1 VARIKQFSSLDNL
14 IKGNR
19 SSDKP
24 VKPNENLNGS
34 TALAMVLKEERSKRN
49 IVKNVLLS
57 TSLGERVDYFDYDE
71 NDKTVPSEISKIIDD
86 LNMIFGVYSDKPNTK
101 ENSRV
106 VKVGDQSK
114 TKEFKGIVNFRITR
128 ESSEGRKQTPTKVQ
142 EKGTTDVFN
151 MVLDKNKRY
160 NKKQDMYNDPDLMK
174 KLRKT
179 FSERGNHVDKI
190 DDWINTYF
198 SQQDIFFK
206 MKKYQ
211 PSNWSPFEYH
221 GQDFVKFWSDFIKKT
236 KTQSGQPVGNYTT
249 WNPSDIWA
257 VYDKKKVNDAIDEEF
272 KKDQGDPKLSKVNNF
287 LIDLMSKAKL
297 VGISLKKIDDPKG
310 GHIELMN
317 IDIKSMRL
325 ARVIE
330 LKASEIDLQLDN
342 IVKDEKVTTYI
353 KFAKTHTMNINLND
367 KKKPGNLSFNT
378 QISGSAAQGG
388 QAPVKLVEN
397 LLNKNNQTNKFVNDW
412 NTYPIDADSFWDQEK
427 MWKDKY
433 EILKSKS
440 GNSSWPKWEG
450 PKGFYEYIT
459 DFYKKEKPQLAITKL
474 MQITFFYDAYKNYP
488 KKQDFADF
496 CINLLH
502 LGMKVGDR
510 FAPHAKIS

>member
-1 VARIKQFSSLDNL
+1 MAQINLKKLIKDNL
-14 IKGNR
+14 LSKKPLKPD
-19 SSDKP
+19 DKI
-24 VKPNENLNGS
+24 NGS
-34 TALAMVLKEERSKRN
+34 SALGMILKEELKEKKIDKKVNLSRSVMDK
-49 IVKNVLLS
+49 V
-57 TSLGERVDYFDYDE
+57 EYFDYDE
-71 NDKTVPSEISKIIDD
+71 KDEKNLEKKIQEIIDD
-86 LNMIFGVYSDKPNTK
+86 LEKIFRKYDDKVNK
-101 ENSRV
+101 NENSRV
-106 VKVGDQSK
+106 VRVGEKKSGAA
-114 TKEFKGIVNFRITR
+114 KGVVNFRMIR

-151 MVLDKNKRY
+151 MVLDKNKIY
-160 NKKQDMYNDPDLMK
+160 NSKQDLFDDADLMRT
-174 KLRKT
+174 LRKT
-179 FSERGNHVDKI
+179 FSEKGNHTDKI
-190 DDWINTYF
+190 KDWMNTYF

-206 MKKYQ
+206 MKQYQ

-236 KTQSGQPVGNYTT
+236 KTKDGKPVGNYTT

-257 VYDKKKVNDAIDEEF
+257 VYDKKKVNDAIDEKF

-287 LIDLMSKAKL
+287 LISLMSEAKL
-297 VGISLKKIDDPKG
+297 VGISLKKIDGTKKK
-310 GHIELMN
+310 IELMN
-317 IDIKSMRL
+317 IDTKSMRL
-325 ARVIE
+325 AKVIE

-342 IVKDEKVTTYI
+342 IVKGEKVTTYI

-397 LLNKNNQTNKFVNDW
+397 LLNKNNQKDEFINDW
-412 NTYPIDADSFWDQEK
+412 NNYPIDADIFWDQKK

-433 EILKSKS
+433 EFLRSK

-459 DFYKKEKPQLAITKL
+459 NFYRIEKPQLAITKL

>member
-1 VARIKQFSSLDNL
+1 VAHIKGKSLDNL
-14 IKGNR
+14 IKDNR
-19 SSDKP
+19 FSDKP
-24 VKPNENLNGS
+24 LKPDDKINGS
-34 TALAMVLKEERSKRN
+34 SALGKVLEQEIIKRKIGDKVTLSRSAMDKVEYIDYYETDEANLKKKIQE
-49 IVKNVLLS
+49 II
-57 TSLGERVDYFDYDE
+57 
-71 NDKTVPSEISKIIDD
+71 NDLE
-86 LNMIFGVYSDKPNTK
+86 MIFGKYDDQVNKK

-106 VKVGDQSK
+106 VRVGEKKSGAP
-114 TKEFKGIVNFRITR
+114 KGVVNFRITR
-128 ESSEGRKQTPTKVQ
+128 ESSDGRKQTPTKVQ

-151 MVLDKNKRY
+151 MVLDENKRY
-160 NKKQDMYNDPDLMK
+160 DSKQDMYKDPKLMK

-198 SQQDIFFK
+198 SQQDIFFQ

-317 IDIKSMRL
+317 IDTKSMRL

-342 IVKDEKVTTYI
+342 IVKAEKVTTYI

-397 LLNKNNQTNKFVNDW
+397 LLNKNIQKDEFVNDW
-412 NTYPIDADSFWDQEK
+412 KNYPIDADSFWDQEK
-427 MWKDKY
+427 MWKHKY
-433 EILKSKS
+433 EILKSK

-450 PKGFYEYIT
+450 RTGFYNYIT
-459 DFYKKEKPQLAITKL
+459 NFYKIGKPQLAITKL